1 MIETGNK
8 LVVVKVKGGRGRAQK
23 RGAGVT
29 IKLQHGEILVDGMV
43 LYVDGGAGYTYV
55 HMLVGGLPRGGNDS

>member
-1 MIETGNK
+1 MVGAGHRK
-8 LVVVKVKGGRGRAQK
+8 
-23 RGAGVT
+23 GAGVT

-55 HMLVGGLPRGGNDS
+55 AMLAGVGGLPRGGDDS